1 MTPFG
6 RHTYYTYYNYS
17 VQQTI
22 NINKLIDHTNLQP
35 NATEAELQELVK
47 EAQEYKFNSI
57 CIRSQWIKKFSSLYR
72 CSATIDFPQKVY
84 TCNET
89 NLQEIIITIGN
100 ASLEE
105 KIQEAKQAL
114 DDGAL
119 ELDPVI
125 NLKNI
130 KNHDYKAL
138 RAELGAYIEL
148 LKSYDKEL
156 WLKPIFSCELLDDYN
171 IEFSI
176 DIFAQL
182 VQELSRENRIKFAYK
197 NSTGFIK
204 AENNF
209 QLRSTSPELIRY
221 IANQLDEYDAQKI
234 IHIKAAGGIK
244 TYEQALAI
252 IEAAQG
258 RLSHIGS
265 SNGAA
270 LL

>member
-1 MTPFG
+1 M
-6 RHTYYTYYNYS
+6 
-17 VQQTI
+17 QQAIT
-22 NINKLIDHTNLQP
+22 INKLIDHTNLQP
-35 NATEAELQELVK
+35 DASAVELEQLAK

-57 CIRSQWIKKFSSLYR
+57 CIRSNWIKQFSPLYR
-72 CSATIDFPQKVY
+72 CSATINFPEKVY

-89 NLQEIIITIGN
+89 NLKQVISSIGN
-100 ASLEE
+100 ASIET
-105 KIQEAKQAL
+105 KIQEAKQAIT
-114 DDGAL
+114 DGAL

-125 NLKNI
+125 NLQNI

-138 RAELGAYIEL
+138 RAELSAYIEL

-156 WLKPIFSCELLDDYN
+156 WLKPIFSCELLDDNN

-176 DIFAQL
+176 DIFSQL
-182 VQELSRENRIKFAYK
+182 VHELNKNNKIKFAYK

-209 QLRSTSPELIRY
+209 PLRGTSPELIEF
-221 IANQLDEYDAQKI
+221 IANQLNEYDSQKI
-234 IHIKAAGGIK
+234 IQIKAAGGIK
-244 TYEQALAI
+244 TQAQALAI

-258 RLSHIGS
+258 RLSHIGT
-265 SNGAA
+265 SNGIS

>member
-1 MTPFG
+1 MP
-6 RHTYYTYYNYS
+6 
-17 VQQTI
+17 QQAI
-22 NINKLIDHTNLQP
+22 SLNKLIDHTNLQP
-35 NATEAELQELVK
+35 DASAAELEQLAQ
-47 EAQEYKFNSI
+47 EAQEHKFNSI
-57 CIRSQWIKKFSSLYR
+57 CIRSNWVKQFSPLYR
-72 CSATIDFPQKVY
+72 CSATIDFPKKVY
-84 TCNET
+84 NCNET
-89 NLQEIIITIGN
+89 NLKEIIKSMGN
-100 ASLEE
+100 ASIEE
-105 KIQEAKQAL
+105 KIREAKQAIA
-114 DDGAL
+114 DGAL

-125 NLKNI
+125 NLQNI

-138 RAELGAYIEL
+138 RAELNAYIEL

-156 WLKPIFSCELLDDYN
+156 WLKPIFSCELLDDNN

-182 VQELSRENRIKFAYK
+182 VYELDRNNKIKFAYK

-209 QLRSTSPELIRY
+209 PLRGSSPELISL
-221 IANQLDEYDAQKI
+221 IAKQLNEYDAQKI

-244 TYEQALAI
+244 TQTQALAI

-258 RLSHIGS
+258 RLSHIGT
-265 SNGAA
+265 SNGMS